1 MKCLIVDDEPLACDI
16 LETYIGQLEGVSL
29 VGKCENAFQ
38 AISIL
43 QVQAVDLLFLDIQM
57 PQLTGIDLIRNFKVK
72 PQVILTTAFSQYAF
86 DAFELDVVDYLL
98 KPFSFERFA
107 RAVAKAR
114 KIQNEPNTKQNS
126 PSYFFFKSDKKLHKL
141 TLDEILFIEGLSNYL
156 KVYTPKEVLVIRE
169 TMKKIEDMLP
179 AEYFF
184 RIHKSYIVGINH
196 IDYVEGNV
204 ILLKQN
210 YQVPIGETYKDE
222 FLKKIY
228 P

>member
-126 PSYFFFKSDKKLHKL
+126 PSYFFFKADKKLHKL
-141 TLDEILFIEGLSNYL
+141 ALEEILFIEGLSNYL

>member
-16 LETYIGQLEGVSL
+16 LENYINQLEGLSL
-29 VGKCENAFQ
+29 VGRCENALQ
-38 AISIL
+38 AISVL

-57 PQLTGIDLIRNFKVK
+57 PQLTGLDLLRNFKVK

-107 RAVAKAR
+107 RAVAKVR
-114 KIQNEPNTKQNS
+114 KIQNEQITFQSS

-196 IDYVEGNV
+196 IDYIEGNV